1 MQTAPRFTIADVE
14 VLPDRLDDTRYE
26 VIEGELHV
34 AHQPHWEHQR
44 VSLELGAALRDWS
57 RRTGRGVANVAP
69 GVIFA
74 VDEGV
79 APDLVWIGHARL
91 ERGLGDDGKLHAA
104 PELVVELLA
113 SGTANERR
121 DRETKLKLY
130 ARWGVEEYWIVAWRA
145 RALEVYRRAGG
156 RLALAATLAEAD
168 TLTSPLLP
176 GFALPL
182 ADLWRDSRGRG

>member
-1 MQTAPRFTIADVE
+1 MQTAPRFTVADVE
-14 VLPDRLDDTRYE
+14 ALPDRLDDTRYE
-26 VIEGELHV
+26 VIGGELHL
-34 AHQPHWEHQR
+34 AHQPHWEHHR

-79 APDLVWIGHARL
+79 ARL
-91 ERGLGDDGKLHAA
+91 ERGLGDDGKPHAA
-104 PELVVELLA
+104 PESVVGLLA
-113 SGTANERR
+113 PGATNERR
-121 DRETKLKLY
+121 DRETKRKLY
-130 ARWGVEEYWIVAWRA
+130 ARWGVEESWIVAWRT

-156 RLALAATLAEAD
+156 RLALVATLAEAD
-168 TLTSPLLP
+168 TVTSPLLP